1 MISKKMSQGLIGLVI
16 FSGLFL
22 LIFGGDSSNEISGGI
37 AVVSRGDLPINLT
50 ERGTLTTRNATRIRS
65 EVRGRRRIEW
75 MVDEGS
81 QVKEGDLIVEL
92 EKTEVQR
99 RIDQL
104 ENELIAEETSLNS
117 ARNDLKIQEDR
128 NQTNLE
134 KAQLSLEVAQVELE
148 KLKQG
153 DIPRR
158 ERELELAIERAE
170 SELERS
176 EGLWK
181 DMPTMLEKGFV
192 TSDQFEQER
201 IKLKERR
208 EALVTAKQNKTLYN
222 SYEKPLSLKQKESSV
237 SESTRSLEMETRG
250 AETAIANLV
259 LRVSQFER
267 RLGESQEELEREK
280 SNLSKMSVYSTASG
294 IVFYGNP
301 DRPWD
306 RDEVRVGGDTY
317 FNHVLLTI
325 PDPSEMAVLIK
336 IHEADI
342 DKVKVGMAAEIRSD
356 VNKTK
361 IYKGEVTKI
370 DSVANAGDR
379 RWGDRVRR
387 FSVEIQLRGSELS
400 LKPGTSAEV
409 VINTGNLENVLHVP
423 IQAVHAESGSFF
435 CYVRS
440 GGKPVKRGVKVGRS
454 NESFLEITEGLS
466 EGDKVLLYKPD
477 ETESTSEE
485 KAPMGTTAM
494 ISPKISPKILP
505 KIFTGS
511 QR

>member
-1 MISKKMSQGLIGLVI
+1 MKSKELTRVLAGLAVLAVLFFL
-16 FSGLFL
+16 FS
-22 LIFGGDSSNEISGGI
+22 GGDSAENSGGGL
-37 AVVSRGDLPINLT
+37 VTVSRGDLPINLT

-81 QVKEGDLIVEL
+81 RVNEGDLIVEL

-128 NQTNLE
+128 NKTNLE
-134 KAQLSLEVAQVELE
+134 KAQLGLEVAQVELE

-192 TSDQFEQER
+192 TSDQYEQER

-208 EALVTAKQNKTLYN
+208 EALVTANQNKTLYE
-222 SYEKPLSLKQKESSV
+222 SFEKPLSLKQKESSV
-237 SESTRSLEMETRG
+237 SEAARSLEMETRA
-250 AETAIANLV
+250 AETSIANLV
-259 LRVSQFER
+259 LRVSQYER
-267 RLGESQEELEREK
+267 RLGESQEELDREK
-280 SNLSKMSVYSTASG
+280 TNLSKMSVFSTASG

-336 IHEADI
+336 VHEADI
-342 DKVKVGMAAEIRSD
+342 DKVQVGMAAEIRSD

-361 IYKGEVTKI
+361 IYNGEVTKI

-387 FSVEIQLRGSELS
+387 FSVEIQLRGSDLS

-423 IQAVHAESGSFF
+423 IQAVYAESGSFF
-435 CYVRS
+435 CYVMS
-440 GGKPVKRGVKVGRS
+440 AGKPVRRGVKVGRS

-466 EGDKVLLYKPD
+466 EGEKVLLYKPD
-477 ETESTSEE
+477 ETESSSEGN
-485 KAPMGTTAM
+485 APMGATAA
-494 ISPKISPKILP
+494 IVP
-505 KIFTGS
+505 GS
-511 QR
+511 MR

>member
-1 MISKKMSQGLIGLVI
+1 MNSRELTRGLIGIVVVAV
-16 FSGLFL
+16 
-22 LIFGGDSSNEISGGI
+22 LIFLFFGGGSEEMARGGT
-37 AVVSRGDLPINLT
+37 AQVSRGDLPITLT

-81 QVKEGDLIVEL
+81 QVSKGDLLVEL

-128 NQTNLE
+128 NKTNLE
-134 KAQLSLEVAQVELE
+134 KAQLGLEVAQVELE

-153 DIPRR
+153 DIPRK
-158 ERELELAIERAE
+158 ERELDLAIERAE

-208 EALVTAKQNKTLYN
+208 EALVTAKQNKNLYN
-222 SYEKPLSLKQKESSV
+222 SFEKPLSLKQKESSV
-237 SESTRSLEMETRG
+237 SEAARSLEMEIRA
-250 AETAIANLV
+250 AETSIANLV
-259 LRVSQFER
+259 LRVSQYER
-267 RLGESQEELEREK
+267 RLGESQEELNREK
-280 SNLSKMSVYSTASG
+280 ANLSKMSVYSTASG

-317 FNHVLLTI
+317 FNNVLLTI

-342 DKVKVGMAAEIRSD
+342 DKVQVGMAAEIRSD

-361 IYKGEVTKI
+361 IYQGEVTKI

-387 FSVEIQLRGSELS
+387 FSVEIQLRGADLS

-423 IQAVHAESGSFF
+423 IQAVYAESGSFN
-435 CYVRS
+435 CYVIS
-440 GGKPVKRGVKVGRS
+440 NGKPEKREVKVGRS
-454 NESFLEITEGLS
+454 NESFLEITDGLS
-466 EGDKVLLYKPD
+466 EGDTILLYKPD
-477 ETESTSEE
+477 ETESSPGE
-485 KAPMGTTAM
+485 KASMGTAT
-494 ISPKISPKILP
+494 IFLP
-505 KIFTGS
+505 GKLL
-511 QR
+511 

>member
-1 MISKKMSQGLIGLVI
+1 MKTKERNRILLGLAVLGGLYFL
-16 FSGLFL
+16 FSA
-22 LIFGGDSSNEISGGI
+22 GDSAEEAGGGVV
-37 AVVSRGDLPINLT
+37 AVSRGNLPINLT

-75 MVDEGS
+75 MVEEGS

-104 ENELIAEETSLNS
+104 ENELIAEETSLYS

-128 NQTNLE
+128 NKTNLE

-158 ERELELAIERAE
+158 ERELNLAIEKAQ
-170 SELERS
+170 SNLERS
-176 EGLWK
+176 EGLFK

-201 IKLKERR
+201 IKLKEFR
-208 EALVTAKQNKTLYN
+208 EGLVTANQNQALYEA
-222 SYEKPLSLKQKESSV
+222 YEMPLSLKQKESSV
-237 SESTRSLEMETRG
+237 SQAARALEMESRA
-250 AETAIANLV
+250 AEKAIANIA
-259 LRVSQFER
+259 LRVSQYER
-267 RLGESQEELEREK
+267 RVGESQEELEREK

-294 IVFYGNP
+294 VVFYGNP

-342 DKVKVGMAAEIRSD
+342 DKVEVGMAAEIRSD
-356 VNKTK
+356 VNKTM
-361 IYKGEVTKI
+361 IYNGEVTKI

-387 FSVEIQLRGSELS
+387 FSVEIQLRGNDLS

-423 IQAVHAESGSFF
+423 IQAVFAESGSFYCF
-435 CYVRS
+435 VQTA
-440 GGKPVKRGVKVGRS
+440 GKPEKRGVTVGRS
-454 NESFLEITEGLS
+454 NESFLEISAGLS
-466 EGDKVLLYKPD
+466 EGEKILLYKPE
-477 ETESTSEE
+477 ETEISEDTPVLGAST
-485 KAPMGTTAM
+485 A
-494 ISPKISPKILP
+494 ISP
-505 KIFTGS
+505 GS
-511 QR
+511 